1 MKKTIAAV
9 LTAFAM
15 IVALVLPMSAFA
27 LDADLA
33 DDVYAVDYTLT
44 GDGTMKMVE
53 PAKLVVK
60 DGKTYARL
68 AWNDPE
74 VDKLYLGGDTFL
86 PVEFTKSHNIQGKL
100 PVFLLPLSQ
109 FGRDL
114 DFNVHSRGV
123 NLELDRYKLNMKQY
137 DPHFDATALNEKV
150 AEGIRGAQPVK
161 FYKWRT
167 GMKSSIWGPFAF
179 LAAVAL
185 GLFGWNKFWNKKDE

>member
-60 DGKTYARL
+60 DGKVKMISVSNSVTT
-68 AWNDPE
+68 
-74 VDKLYLGGDTFL
+74 VDKVIEHIRNDECSVFHGSTFDKDTQKMLYL
-86 PVEFTKSHNIQGKL
+86 
-100 PVFLLPLSQ
+100 
-109 FGRDL
+109 
-114 DFNVHSRGV
+114 
-123 NLELDRYKLNMKQY
+123 Y
-137 DPHFDATALNEKV
+137 DVQA
-150 AEGIRGAQPVK
+150 
-161 FYKWRT
+161 
-167 GMKSSIWGPFAF
+167 M
-179 LAAVAL
+179 
-185 GLFGWNKFWNKKDE
+185 

>member
-60 DGKTYARL
+60 DGKAYARL

-86 PVEFTKSHNIQGKL
+86 PVDFTKSHNIDY
-100 PVFLLPLSQ
+100 V
-109 FGRDL
+109 
-114 DFNVHSRGV
+114 
-123 NLELDRYKLNMKQY
+123 LNMKAV
-137 DPHFDATALNEKV
+137 DPDFDATELNASV

-161 FYKWRT
+161 FYKWHT
-167 GMKSSIWGPFAF
+167 GMSSSLWGPFAL

-185 GLFGWNKFWNKKDE
+185 AIFAWGKLKKD

>member
-60 DGKTYARL
+60 DGKAYARP

-74 VDKLYLGGDTFL
+74 VDKLYLGG
-86 PVEFTKSHNIQGKL
+86 
-100 PVFLLPLSQ
+100 
-109 FGRDL
+109 
-114 DFNVHSRGV
+114 
-123 NLELDRYKLNMKQY
+123 
-137 DPHFDATALNEKV
+137 
-150 AEGIRGAQPVK
+150 
-161 FYKWRT
+161 
-167 GMKSSIWGPFAF
+167 
-179 LAAVAL
+179 
-185 GLFGWNKFWNKKDE
+185 